1 MMGRSPVD
9 DAERQA
15 ELGRVVGAH
24 DEVLGVRDRPV
35 ELVEAQ
41 HRVRRQEEQA
51 ARARAQIR
59 PQPQILRVRENGMWL
74 VDHRRAWQMK
84 RNRFDLSRP
93 NADHGSPGR
102 GDQQHRVEGHADGE
116 PRL

>member
-59 PQPQILRVRENGMWL
+59 PQPQIL
-74 VDHRRAWQMK
+74 
-84 RNRFDLSRP
+84 SRP